1 MFGLWKNE
9 MRFFF
14 SRRSWLIFL
23 ATIFAVPV
31 VFYFSYFPQ
40 YEEYKYEKLQD
51 ISNQQM
57 DETTYI
63 KMYENKILLY
73 EENDPEYEKLPE
85 LREMLEIWKAYSAE
99 SNLLSQYWEE
109 PKDWEEE
116 IRSLTRQMDTL
127 LLDAPKEADLAG
139 ENLYRQTERDWN
151 QRMLLYDAY
160 DEAEVEVPINEKEPT
175 GAYALYQALSG
186 FHPIFLLLLILLI
199 FWNYDC
205 WSTEFDAGTYR
216 LLYIQ
221 PYSRGNLFGLR
232 SLVHWFFSMIG
243 CVVVLLEVYLCGA
256 ICCGSGWKNFVIVNT
271 DILKTFGRISAEDGA
286 LLKSDVVIT
295 MGQAVLLRFA
305 LAFLFLTFFY
315 VVVQFFSFLWK
326 NGMLSMITVMVLVIL
341 VFSTNVM
348 GQDKIQS
355 VLPVYYFRMDQ
366 FLSGEMQIG
375 IPLYLLIEIV
385 WIAVAWM
392 GSWIWMKHRNL

>member
-1 MFGLWKNE
+1 MLGLWKNE

-14 SRRSWLIFL
+14 SRRNWLIFL
-23 ATIFAVPV
+23 AAIVAVPV
-31 VFYFSYFPQ
+31 VFYFSFFPQ
-40 YEEYKYEKLQD
+40 YKEYKYEKLQD

-63 KMYENKILLY
+63 NTYENTISFY
-73 EENDPEYEKLPE
+73 EQNDPEYEKLPE
-85 LREMLEIWKAYSAE
+85 LQKMLGIWKAYSAE

-109 PKDWEEE
+109 PENWEEE

-127 LLDAPKEADLAG
+127 LLDAPKDVDLAG

-151 QRMLLYDAY
+151 QRMLLYAAY

-186 FHPIFLLLLILLI
+186 FHPIFLLLLMLLI
-199 FWNYDC
+199 CWNYDC

-221 PYSRGNLFGLR
+221 PYSRDSLFWTR
-232 SLVHWFFSMIG
+232 NLVHWIFSILG
-243 CVVVLLEVYLCGA
+243 CLIILLEVYLCGA
-256 ICCGSGWKNFVIVNT
+256 ICCGSGWENFVIVNT
-271 DILKTFGRISAEDGA
+271 DILKTFGTISVGDAG
-286 LLKSDVVIT
+286 LLKSDVAVS
-295 MGQAVLLRFA
+295 MGQAVLLRLGA
-305 LAFLFLTFFY
+305 AFLFLTFVY
-315 VVVQFFSFLWK
+315 ALVQFFSFLWK
-326 NGMLSMITVMVLVIL
+326 SGMVSIITIAALGIL
-341 VFSTNVM
+341 AFSTNVM
-348 GQDKIQS
+348 GQEKIQS
-355 VLPVYYFRMDQ
+355 VLPVYYFRIDQ

-392 GSWIWMKHRNL
+392 GSWIWMKRRNL